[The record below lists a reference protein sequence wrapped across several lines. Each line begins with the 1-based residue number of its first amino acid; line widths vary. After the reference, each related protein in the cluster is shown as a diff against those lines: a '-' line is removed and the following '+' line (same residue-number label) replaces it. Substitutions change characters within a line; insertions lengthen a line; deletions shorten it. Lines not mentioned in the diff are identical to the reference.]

1 MLRGGVV
8 EKGPFLI
15 LVAFIQAN
23 HHFSGVKR
31 HADIQ
36 NDLFEGSSEAIK
48 RLNKQARR
56 EQRQKQRE
64 QFARDN
70 GLKRRVR
77 EG

>member
-1 MLRGGVV
+1 M
-8 EKGPFLI
+8 
-15 LVAFIQAN
+15 
-23 HHFSGVKR
+23 KR

-64 QFARDN
+64 QYARDHN
-70 GLKRRVR
+70 LKRPLH

>member
-1 MLRGGVV
+1 MTCLCLLVL
-8 EKGPFLI
+8 FLI
-15 LVAFIQAN
+15 RVASHRPD

-36 NDLFEGSSEAIK
+36 NDLFEGATEQIK

-64 QFARDN
+64 QYARDK
-70 GLKRRVR
+70 GLKRGLR

>member
-1 MLRGGVV
+1 
-8 EKGPFLI
+8 
-15 LVAFIQAN
+15 
-23 HHFSGVKR
+23 VKR

-64 QFARDN
+64 QYARDN